1 MLAATV
7 AAIVIIL
14 LFKEGSYIVQA
25 DLKLAI

>member
-14 LFKEGSYIVQA
+14 LFEEGSHLVQA